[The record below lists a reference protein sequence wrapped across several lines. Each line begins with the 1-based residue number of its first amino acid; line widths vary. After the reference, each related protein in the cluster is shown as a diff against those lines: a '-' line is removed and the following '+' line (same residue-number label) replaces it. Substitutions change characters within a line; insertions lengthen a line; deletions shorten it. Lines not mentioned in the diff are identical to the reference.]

1 MATRSTIA
9 VQNEDGTVER
19 IYCHWDGYLDGVG
32 DTLATSFDSLE
43 LAKAVVAL
51 GDCSV
56 VSGACNISEIE
67 SYHGKG
73 EPFDDVA
80 PKKFANLKEY
90 KQSIADGE
98 GQEYNY
104 IFTKGE
110 WYLNDDGDLI
120 TVEKAMGK
128 EDEVL
133 QDLKDGE

>member
-32 DTLATSFDSLE
+32 DTLATNFDSLK
-43 LAKAVVAL
+43 LAQTLVAL

-56 VSGACNISEIE
+56 VSGAADISEVE

-73 EPFDDVA
+73 EPFEDVA
-80 PKKFANLKEY
+80 PKKFATLKEY

-110 WYLNDDGDLI
+110 WYLNDSGELV